1 MSGSVGLDGS
11 AHRLG
16 MLVVNLEP
24 CVAEFFGKRLDCACV
39 QRDACRVP
47 GARIDLVL
55 GSDEQNAMSLGI
67 RSCHRTNCAVELVAE
82 HPNGLGLRHCADA
95 TLVDVVFGSEG
106 CSTYDTN

>member
-1 MSGSVGLDGS
+1 MTGTVGRDGS

-24 CVAEFFGKRLDCACV
+24 CVAEFLGECLDCAGV
-39 QRDACRVP
+39 QRDARRVP
-47 GARIDLVL
+47 GARINFVF
-55 GSDEQNAMSLGI
+55 GCDEQNAMSLGI

-95 TLVDVVFGSEG
+95 IPRR
-106 CSTYDTN
+106 CRIR